1 MGDQYYVDEYDEEP
15 DMDELQDYMSPDE
28 GDGDLAGFER
38 PEMKVD
44 FSTAVVVSNL
54 PQVPQAKHEKLG
66 GVVTKVFSRM
76 GTIAEDGLVHPFDE
90 TTQLTKGFAFIN
102 FLNPQDAKH
111 AVTTLNGWQLD
122 KSHNIKVFPFE
133 QLARLRNLPE
143 EYEPPEAKPFKPRVD
158 PSSWLA
164 DEHHRDQFVLRYS
177 EPHPSGKPVHEAEVM
192 WCEKNQVPTLCYG
205 GEREKEAGKAW
216 CELFLMWSP
225 QGTYLTTFH
234 VPGIA
239 LWGGERFEKQ
249 GRFPHKDVKVV
260 EFSPCETYV
269 MTCNFETGDKAI
281 IVWEVLTGQ
290 MLRAFPMAA
299 MTVADGAASLFRWS
313 ADGKFLARKGKDL
326 ISIYELPSMRLLDKK
341 SLKAEGVSDF
351 EWSPKDN
358 VLAYWAPEQANAPAR
373 VSVVEIPS
381 RKELRQKN
389 LVMVSECRLHWQA
402 SPSYCN
408 EGDYLCVKVLRHS
421 KSKKTMYN
429 NFEIFRIRESLVPVE
444 TMEKKQQVAAFAW
457 EPAGD
462 RFAVVLGDVPR
473 LEVTFYTMKGGAG
486 KNELQELET
495 LRERPFNHIYW
506 SPMGN
511 ICLLAAMGEDVGP
524 HNGRLE
530 LYDVENQATLKQTEH
545 FRCNYIEW
553 DPSGRY
559 VCTAVSQPV
568 TGSHWKAQMD
578 NGYQLYSF
586 QGERFHEFKKDN
598 FYQIQW
604 RPRPASLLTSAEKKK
619 IVKNLRKYE
628 KRFEK
633 DDKEKDRRKAREAM
647 SDKIRM
653 KMEFRQQVAEMKLR
667 LAGRRH
673 ELVDLRNGYDSDDES
688 HYVVDS
694 RTGEVVLSVKE
705 VIQ

>member
-1 MGDQYYVDEYDEEP
+1 
-15 DMDELQDYMSPDE
+15 
-28 GDGDLAGFER
+28 
-38 PEMKVD
+38 
-44 FSTAVVVSNL
+44 VV
-54 PQVPQAKHEKLG
+54 
-66 GVVTKVFSRM
+66 
-76 GTIAEDGLVHPFDE
+76 
-90 TTQLTKGFAFIN
+90 
-102 FLNPQDAKH
+102 
-111 AVTTLNGWQLD
+111 
-122 KSHNIKVFPFE
+122 
-133 QLARLRNLPE
+133 
-143 EYEPPEAKPFKPRVD
+143 
-158 PSSWLA
+158 
-164 DEHHRDQFVLRYS
+164 
-177 EPHPSGKPVHEAEVM
+177 
-192 WCEKNQVPTLCYG
+192 
-205 GEREKEAGKAW
+205 
-216 CELFLMWSP
+216 
-225 QGTYLTTFH
+225 
-234 VPGIA
+234 
-239 LWGGERFEKQ
+239 
-249 GRFPHKDVKVV
+249 
-260 EFSPCETYV
+260 
-269 MTCNFETGDKAI
+269 
-281 IVWEVLTGQ
+281 
-290 MLRAFPMAA
+290 
-299 MTVADGAASLFRWS
+299 DGAASLFRWS
-313 ADGKFLARKGKDL
+313 ADGKYLARKGKDL

-389 LVMVSECRLHWQA
+389 LVMVSECRLHWQD
-402 SPSYCN
+402 

-429 NFEIFRIRESLVPVE
+429 NFEIFRVREPLVPVE

-462 RFAVVLGDVPR
+462 RFALVLGDVPK

-495 LRERPFNHIYW
+495 LQDRPFNHIYW

-511 ICLLAAMGEDVGP
+511 ICLLAAMGDDVGP

-530 LYDVENQATLKQTEH
+530 FYDVENQSTLKQTEH

-559 VCTAVSQPV
+559 ACTAVSQPV

-578 NGYQLYSF
+578 NGYQLFSF

-619 IVKNLRKYE
+619 VVKNLRKYE

-633 DDKEKDRRKAREAM
+633 DDREKDRRKAREAM
-647 SDKIRM
+647 SDKIQM
-653 KMEFRQQVAEMKLR
+653 KLEFRQQASGLSRVAEMKHR
-667 LAGRRH
+667 LEGRRQ

>member
-15 DMDELQDYMSPDE
+15 DMDELKDYMSPDE

-38 PEMKVD
+38 PELNVD
-44 FSTAVVVSNL
+44 LSTAVVVSNL
-54 PQVPQAKHEKLG
+54 PQVVEAKHEKLG
-66 GVVTKVFSRM
+66 GVVKKVFSRM
-76 GTIAEDGLVHPFDE
+76 GTIADDGLTHPFDK
-90 TTQLTKGFAFIN
+90 TTGLTKGFAFVN
-102 FLNPQDAKH
+102 FLNPQDAKQ
-111 AVTTLNGWQLD
+111 AAATLNGWQLD
-122 KSHNIKVFPFE
+122 KSHLIKVYPFE
-133 QLARLRNLPE
+133 QLARLRSLPE
-143 EYEPPEAKPFKPRVD
+143 EYESPEPKPFKPRVD

-164 DEHHRDQFVLRYS
+164 DEQHRDQFVLRYS
-177 EPHPSGKPVHEAEVM
+177 EPHPSGKLVHEAEVM
-192 WCEKNQVPTLCYG
+192 WSEKLQTPSLCYG

-269 MTCNFETGDKAI
+269 MTCNFEQGDKAI

-290 MLRAFPMAA
+290 MLRAFPMATTA
-299 MTVADGAASLFRWS
+299 AADGAASLFRWS
-313 ADGKFLARKGKDL
+313 ADGKYLARKGKDL

-389 LVMVSECRLHWQA
+389 LVMVSECRLHWQD
-402 SPSYCN
+402 

-429 NFEIFRIRESLVPVE
+429 NFEIFRVREPLVPVE

-462 RFAVVLGDVPR
+462 RFALVLGDVPK

-495 LRERPFNHIYW
+495 LQDRPFNHIYW

-511 ICLLAAMGEDVGP
+511 ICLLAAMGDDVGP

-530 LYDVENQATLKQTEH
+530 FYDVENQSTLKQTEH

-559 VCTAVSQPV
+559 ACTAVSQPV

-578 NGYQLYSF
+578 NGYQLFSF
-586 QGERFHEFKKDN
+586 QGERFNEFKKDN

-619 IVKNLRKYE
+619 VVKNLRKYE

-633 DDKEKDRRKAREAM
+633 DDREKDRRKAREAM
-647 SDKIRM
+647 SDKIQM
-653 KMEFRQQVAEMKLR
+653 KLEFRQQASGSSCVAEMKLR
-667 LAGRRH
+667 LEGRRQ
-673 ELVDLRNGYDSDDES
+673 ELLDLRNGYDSDDES